1 MSSLSFLD
9 RTDRTF
15 AFSSRFP
22 FEADDVSIMSWPGPD
37 DGDSAGLALQHEAY
51 ARELA
56 QQIALR
62 RAIREEEEQARAELE
77 LKLQPGARSPSK
89 WLVDGGRVD
98 WGGDRAPDIWTNTE
112 PNYHRDELQQQH
124 GADTGEPR
132 PGTATSQYSAAHS
145 PFMRYRVVDEALA
158 GERQRER
165 ASQLE
170 LRRQLDEQVQEK
182 ARLRAAEEQE
192 RRRSEAQAAREEL
205 RFAREQQIR
214 AQRRLGYPSP
224 QTPSVTRQGYEP
236 IPSPQTARLE
246 PPPAI
251 PAARRQFHIDSD
263 PQPDYSTQYGSMGDS
278 ADVRPPAAPVRANRT
293 SSFGLH
299 AETSPTD
306 EQPSRQDVIAQYRA
320 LLNEIRFEREEL
332 RREREHVR
340 NEREELREQRALL
353 ELENERMASLV
364 DANRRLVE
372 QQMELRER
380 EVHAQNM
387 AKRDVVDKLPT
398 PRAAGNQARGFTRP
412 NHIREGLA
420 NLRIDVPP
428 HRASQRRASPMSMDE
443 FSAFGYLP
451 TPSPHRTRNN
461 MRSPELLRPYKT
473 AARSREVDIEEADES
488 PLDESLTGES
498 VFVPLIADTLSPPAR
513 RPRSTVGEPAR
524 SPLVDSRV
532 IKSRGFYDL
541 EQDFEPPQP
550 RGSLQNMAGISSA
563 LANQPDDDAQERK
576 TEGSGDQSDED
587 EEEEEE
593 EDEDDDEEEADALGE
608 SSSVQ
613 APRSYV
619 ERFNGLMSWAS
630 ASRPLSETFYFDD
643 ESGNE
648 RSNVSSGRPQSCN
661 EQSDR
666 SDEDDGADRRSSAAS
681 GLFKV
686 KVLV

>member
-1 MSSLSFLD
+1 
-9 RTDRTF
+9 
-15 AFSSRFP
+15 
-22 FEADDVSIMSWPGPD
+22 MSWPGPD
-37 DGDSAGLALQHEAY
+37 DGDGAGLALQHEAY

-89 WLVDGGRVD
+89 WLVDGGR
-98 WGGDRAPDIWTNTE
+98 
-112 PNYHRDELQQQH
+112 QQH
-124 GADTGEPR
+124 GADTSEPR
-132 PGTATSQYSAAHS
+132 PNTATSQYSAAHS

-165 ASQLE
+165 ANQLE
-170 LRRQLDEQVQEK
+170 LRRQLDEQ
-182 ARLRAAEEQE
+182 
-192 RRRSEAQAAREEL
+192 
-205 RFAREQQIR
+205 
-214 AQRRLGYPSP
+214 
-224 QTPSVTRQGYEP
+224 
-236 IPSPQTARLE
+236 
-246 PPPAI
+246 
-251 PAARRQFHIDSD
+251 
-263 PQPDYSTQYGSMGDS
+263 
-278 ADVRPPAAPVRANRT
+278 
-293 SSFGLH
+293 
-299 AETSPTD
+299 TSPTD

-380 EVHAQNM
+380 EVHAQHM

-398 PRAAGNQARGFTRP
+398 PRAAGNQARGFARP
-412 NHIREGLA
+412 KHIREGLT
-420 NLRIDVPP
+420 NLQIDVPP

-451 TPSPHRTRNN
+451 TPSPHRTRNA

-473 AARSREVDIEEADES
+473 AARSRSMDIEEADES
-488 PLDESLTGES
+488 LLDEPLTGES
-498 VFVPLIADTLSPPAR
+498 VFIPLIADTLSPPAR

-563 LANQPDDDAQERK
+563 LVNQPDDDAQERK

-593 EDEDDDEEEADALGE
+593 EEDDDDEEEADALGE

-648 RSNVSSGRPQSCN
+648 RSNVSSGRPQSRN

-666 SDEDDGADRRSSAAS
+666 SDEDDGADRRSEEEAVEEELMAAAFPFPVATGKKKAVQVFECPQESWKERTPRAGARKAKGDKPALSLKEEIRKEFDETLASVKDFANSSLTGKEKRAHEAKRVEALGGKAAKSRSQPYHIMMGIKKAAARRELRDREVNKQADVVTGKRKANS
-681 GLFKV
+681 GKSGKDKRV
-686 KVLV
+686 KVDFGIQATKGRFKRGVLDVSKL